1 MRYGNVLMTTKCVLF
16 YMFQF
21 EKNVFL
27 PILSGFSNDLIV
39 LILILIVLKHKT
51 IDVMNVEKKRNGDL
65 PVMYDSEKIVKRTSW
80 RNSEIQVAEI
90 DGYVDETLPEYFRT
104 SHYAI
109 LFITQGT
116 LCAKINLLDI
126 ELKAPAAVY
135 IFNDHV
141 LRYNNSTPDLK
152 VRLLSF
158 SPVIA
163 EKLMLSLPYDKL
175 HYAYIRPA
183 SQIDAPNMQT
193 LMLYLDLVEE
203 LMRKETPNQQT
214 TILHLIRSLVSFLY
228 GFFTD
233 NLASQK
239 QLSRAEELT
248 GRFLSLVDQ
257 YCHEHH
263 DIKWYADELH
273 LTPTYVAN
281 VVKQVTGS
289 TAGDCINEILIRKAK
304 SLLRTST
311 LSVQEISDRLG
322 FQNQSHFGTF
332 FRRAVGM
339 SPKAFRTGG
348 E

>member
-1 MRYGNVLMTTKCVLF
+1 MKIET
-16 YMFQF
+16 
-21 EKNVFL
+21 
-27 PILSGFSNDLIV
+27 
-39 LILILIVLKHKT
+39 
-51 IDVMNVEKKRNGDL
+51 KRNGDL
-65 PVMYDSEKIVKRTSW
+65 PVLYDSEKITKRTSW
-80 RNSEIQVAEI
+80 YNNEIQVAEI
-90 DGYVDETLPEYFRT
+90 ENYESEQTPEYFRT

-109 LFITQGT
+109 LFITKGT
-116 LCAKINLLDI
+116 LSAKINLLDI

-203 LMRKETPNQQT
+203 LMRKETPNRQT
-214 TILHLIRSLVSFLY
+214 TILHLIRSLISFLY

-239 QLSRAEELT
+239 PLSRAEELT

-257 YCHEHH
+257 CCYEHH

-304 SLLRTST
+304 SLLLTST
-311 LSVQEISDRLG
+311 FSVQEISDRLG

-332 FRRAVGM
+332 FRRAVGV

>member
-1 MRYGNVLMTTKCVLF
+1 MK
-16 YMFQF
+16 
-21 EKNVFL
+21 
-27 PILSGFSNDLIV
+27 I
-39 LILILIVLKHKT
+39 
-51 IDVMNVEKKRNGDL
+51 EKKKDNL
-65 PVMYDSEKIVKRTSW
+65 PVLYDSERIVKRTSW
-80 RNSEIQVAEI
+80 QNSEILVAEI
-90 DGYVDETLPEYFRT
+90 DGFGDENLPEYFRT

-203 LMRKETPNQQT
+203 LMRKETPNRQT
-214 TILHLIRSLVSFLY
+214 TILHLIQSLVSFLY

-239 QLSRAEELT
+239 PLSRAEELT

-257 YCHEHH
+257 CCHEHH

-289 TAGDCINEILIRKAK
+289 TAGDCINEILISKAK
-304 SLLRTST
+304 SMLQTST

-332 FRRAVGM
+332 FRRAVGV
-339 SPKAFRTGG
+339 SPRAFRTKGD
-348 E
+348 

>member
-1 MRYGNVLMTTKCVLF
+1 MKI
-16 YMFQF
+16 
-21 EKNVFL
+21 EA
-27 PILSGFSNDLIV
+27 
-39 LILILIVLKHKT
+39 
-51 IDVMNVEKKRNGDL
+51 KRNGDL
-65 PVMYDSEKIVKRTSW
+65 PVLYDSEKIVKRTSW
-80 RNSEIQVAEI
+80 HNSEIQVAEI
-90 DGYVDETLPEYFRT
+90 DGYGDENLPEYFRT

-163 EKLMLSLPYDKL
+163 EKLMLSLPYDIL

-203 LMRKETPNQQT
+203 LMRKETPNRQT
-214 TILHLIRSLVSFLY
+214 TILHLIRSLISFLY

-239 QLSRAEELT
+239 PLSRAEELT

-257 YCHEHH
+257 CCYEHH

-304 SLLRTST
+304 SLLLTST
-311 LSVQEISDRLG
+311 FSVQEISDRLG

-332 FRRAVGM
+332 FRRAVGV

>member
-1 MRYGNVLMTTKCVLF
+1 
-16 YMFQF
+16 
-21 EKNVFL
+21 
-27 PILSGFSNDLIV
+27 
-39 LILILIVLKHKT
+39 
-51 IDVMNVEKKRNGDL
+51 MNVEKKRNGDL

-90 DGYVDETLPEYFRT
+90 DGYGDENLPEYFRT
-104 SHYAI
+104 SHYAL

-116 LCAKINLLDI
+116 LCAKINLLDV
-126 ELKAPAAVY
+126 ELKAPAAVF

-141 LRYNNSTPDLK
+141 LHYNSSTPDLK
-152 VRLLSF
+152 SKVLSF
-158 SPVIA
+158 SPVFA

-203 LMRKETPNQQT
+203 LMRKETPNRQT
-214 TILHLIRSLVSFLY
+214 TILHLIRSLLSFLY

-233 NLASQK
+233 SLASQK
-239 QLSRAEELT
+239 PLSRAEELT

-257 YCHEHH
+257 CYHEHH

-273 LTPTYVAN
+273 LTPIYISN
-281 VVKQVTGS
+281 VVKQVTGN
-289 TAGDCINEILIRKAK
+289 TAGENITNCLVRQAK
-304 SLLRTST
+304 SLLLTST
-311 LSVQEISDRLG
+311 LSVQQISDRLG

-332 FRRAVGM
+332 FRRAVGV

>member
-1 MRYGNVLMTTKCVLF
+1 M
-16 YMFQF
+16 
-21 EKNVFL
+21 KN
-27 PILSGFSNDLIV
+27 N
-39 LILILIVLKHKT
+39 
-51 IDVMNVEKKRNGDL
+51 KKRNDEL
-65 PVMYDSEKIVKRTSW
+65 PVLYDWEKIVKRTSW

-90 DGYVDETLPEYFRT
+90 DGYGDENLPEYFRT

-116 LCAKINLLDI
+116 LCAKINQLDI

-141 LRYNNSTPDLK
+141 LRYNNSTLDLK

-193 LMLYLDLVEE
+193 LMLYLDLAEE
-203 LMRKETPNQQT
+203 LMRKETPNRQT

-239 QLSRAEELT
+239 PLSRAEELT

-257 YCHEHH
+257 CCHEHH

-289 TAGDCINEILIRKAK
+289 TAGDCISEILIRKAK
-304 SLLRTST
+304 SLLQTST

-332 FRRAVGM
+332 FRRAVGV